1 MKEMKAVIFSIFCI
15 LAVLTLGAGATGNA
29 SSEELSRTSAA
40 DCVTPPN
47 DLGGY
52 HVVHAIW
59 QRPSWGISGHTP
71 RDSKIWI

>member
-1 MKEMKAVIFSIFCI
+1 MKEMKAGIFSMFCI
-15 LAVLTLGAGATGNA
+15 LAILTLGAAAAGNA
-29 SSEELSRTSAA
+29 SPGGLSQTSAA
-40 DCVTPPN
+40 DCVIPPN

-59 QRPSWGISGHTP
+59 QRPGWGISEHTP